1 MFLDSGIFDDDLILI
16 WFLKNIM
23 LDVPCVLVGA
33 HGGLTAIF
41 LIPRIT
47 LLLLPFTGNSIK
59 VYIYLAAHLFGLSSS
74 FVSSNF
80 AKLFLY
86 VLTFHIR
93 NYKANSH
100 FGSFEIVC
108 VCVCA
113 LDFSMH

>member
-1 MFLDSGIFDDDLILI
+1 
-16 WFLKNIM
+16 M
-23 LDVPCVLVGA
+23 LYVPCVSVGA
-33 HGGLTAIF
+33 HGGFTAIF

-47 LLLLPFTGNSIK
+47 LLLLPFTDNSIK

-93 NYKANSH
+93 NDKANSH
-100 FGSFEIVC
+100 FGSLKMLC

-113 LDFSMH
+113 MDFSMH

>member
-1 MFLDSGIFDDDLILI
+1 MFLDSGILDGDLILI
-16 WFLKNIM
+16 GFFKNIM
-23 LDVPCVLVGA
+23 LYVPFVLVGA

-93 NYKANSH
+93 NDKANSH
-100 FGSFEIVC
+100 FGSLKS

-113 LDFSMH
+113 MAFSMN